1 MSQSTVDKI
10 AAVTTSADG
19 SVDLDT
25 AKPSKVAPTHYFVIS
40 DQDGF
45 AGEPIPAVGQDI
57 QALFEDEVRKM
68 YPYEGDRDGNETTI
82 FLTSERLYRIPAAL
96 MHTSPEEIQAGE
108 YVSDIF
114 STEDHLEL
122 SDYEVYQ
129 ADYVT
134 RPDTAMNGGDHTHC
148 WDVRN
153 TVSSGAGLQT
163 TYWCDFP
170 GCYVRKTI
178 DSGASHPSTGAQVIS
193 VVFDTLPSAAE
204 KIHDEQFQKT
214 YQLCPDGP
222 TNTDEFT
229 AGSEEQAIK
238 KAKEMIAYNSE
249 SYREDEKFDLDEL
262 DAEGDSVRTVWSA
275 DMRDIPLQGD

>member
-10 AAVTTSADG
+10 TAVTSADG

-25 AKPSKVAPTHYFVIS
+25 AKPSKVAPTHYFVVS

-68 YPYEGDRDGNETTI
+68 YPYEADRDGNETTI

-96 MHTSPEEIQAGE
+96 MHTSPEEIEAGE
-108 YVSDIF
+108 DISDIF
-114 STEDHLEL
+114 TCEDHLEL

-134 RPDTAMNGGDHTHC
+134 RPDTPMNGGDHTHC
-148 WDVRN
+148 WDERN
-153 TVSSGAGLQT
+153 ETGSGAGLQT

-178 DSGASHPSTGAQVIS
+178 DSGASHPSTGAQVTS
-193 VVFDTLPSAAE
+193 VVFDTLPDSAIHTHAE
-204 KIHDEQFQKT
+204 QYPHT
-214 YQLCPDGP
+214 YRLETDGP
-222 TNTDEFT
+222 HSPDEFT
-229 AGSEEQAIK
+229 AASEELAIK
-238 KAKEMIAYNSE
+238 KAKQIIAADPDHFKP
-249 SYREDEKFDLDEL
+249 DENLDLYVLASDY
-262 DAEGDSVRTVWSA
+262 DDDRRVWSA
-275 DMRDIPLQGD
+275 KVRDIPLGD

>member
-10 AAVTTSADG
+10 TAVTSADG

-108 YVSDIF
+108 DISDIF
-114 STEDHLEL
+114 TCEDDLEL
-122 SDYEVYQ
+122 SDYEVYR

-134 RPDTAMNGGDHTHC
+134 RPDTPMNGGDHTHC
-148 WDVRN
+148 WNERN
-153 TVSSGAGLQT
+153 ETGSGAGLQT
-163 TYWCDFP
+163 TYWCDVP

-178 DSGASHPSTGAQVIS
+178 DSGASHPSTGAQVTS
-193 VVFDTLPSAAE
+193 VIFDTLPSEAE
-204 KIHDEQFQKT
+204 KIHGEQFQKT
-214 YQLCPDGP
+214 YQLCPDGS
-222 TNTDEFT
+222 TNTCLLYT
-229 AGSEEQAIK
+229 SP
-238 KAKEMIAYNSE
+238 SP
-249 SYREDEKFDLDEL
+249 
-262 DAEGDSVRTVWSA
+262 
-275 DMRDIPLQGD
+275 RD